1 MKNTRRRRRTSE
13 THDETHVMLR
23 LITMTT
29 PHGEFTGYA
38 YVETDNEGAV
48 KSVEQMPAV
57 WNDTSEA
64 INAVHMMM
72 NASQMPVLHLKKPN
86 TVYH

>member
-1 MKNTRRRRRTSE
+1 MKNTKRRRLGE
-13 THDETHVMLR
+13 KHDETHTVMR

-38 YVETDNEGAV
+38 YVETNNEGHV
-48 KSVEQMPAV
+48 VSVEQLPSV
-57 WNDTSEA
+57 WETTSEA
-64 INAVHMMM
+64 INAAHMML
-72 NASQMPVLHLKKPN
+72 NASQMPVLHLKKSN